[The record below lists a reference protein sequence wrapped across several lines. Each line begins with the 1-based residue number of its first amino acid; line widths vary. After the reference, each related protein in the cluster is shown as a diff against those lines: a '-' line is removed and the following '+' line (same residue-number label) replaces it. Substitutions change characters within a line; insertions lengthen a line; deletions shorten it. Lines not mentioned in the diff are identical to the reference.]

1 MTNDNSTTPAAGWY
15 PDPAGTPR
23 TRWWD
28 GTRWTENYSA
38 PAAQAAA
45 TPWSTPTG
53 TDSQAPPVVGGA
65 PSAYPSMQPYG
76 AAPALTAPE
85 GTSPS
90 TPFIW
95 LIAVLPAVTL
105 VLSVAQLFAIDEM
118 IANVNAAD
126 PNAPVFT
133 TTDLVTTGVS
143 LLLAAATVVLA
154 YFDARTLAARGVPR
168 PFHWAWSFFAL
179 LSAPVYMIGRS
190 VVVRRRVGSG
200 LAPMF
205 VNLSLILVGFI
216 IGIVAAIIV
225 TTRIFE
231 SIPGL

>member
-1 MTNDNSTTPAAGWY
+1 MTDDNTTTPAAGWY

-38 PAAQAAA
+38 PTPQTPT
-45 TPWSTPTG
+45 TPWSTPSGTG
-53 TDSQAPPVVGGA
+53 GQTPAAAGT

-76 AAPALTAPE
+76 AAPALKAPE

-95 LIAVLPAVTL
+95 LLAVLPLVTL
-105 VLSVAQLFAIDEM
+105 VLSIVQLVTIDSLVESALAADGAAYTPLD
-118 IANVNAAD
+118 IANY
-126 PNAPVFT
+126 
-133 TTDLVTTGVS
+133 GVS
-143 LLLAAATVVLA
+143 LLIAAATVILA
-154 YFDARTLAARGVPR
+154 FFDARTLAARGVPR

-179 LSAPVYMIGRS
+179 VGAPVYMIGRS

-205 VNLSLILVGFI
+205 VNLSLIVVSFI

>member
-38 PAAQAAA
+38 PAAQTAA

-53 TDSQAPPVVGGA
+53 TDSQAPTVGGGA
-65 PSAYPSMQPYG
+65 PSGYPSMQPYG
-76 AAPALTAPE
+76 AAPALKAPE

-95 LIAVLPAVTL
+95 LLAVLPLVTL
-105 VLSVAQLFAIDEM
+105 ALSIAQLATIDSLVES
-118 IANVNAAD
+118 ALAAD
-126 PNAPVFT
+126 GAVYTPL
-133 TTDLVTTGVS
+133 DLANYGVS

-205 VNLSLILVGFI
+205 VNLSLLLVGFI
-216 IGIVAAIIV
+216 IGIVAGVIV

>member
-1 MTNDNSTTPAAGWY
+1 MTDDNSTTPAAGWY

-38 PAAQAAA
+38 PTAQAAA

-53 TDSQAPPVVGGA
+53 QASNGIDGA
-65 PSAYPSMQPYG
+65 PSAYPAMQPYG
-76 AAPALTAPE
+76 SAPALKAAE

-95 LIAVLPAVTL
+95 LLAVLPIVTL
-105 VLSVAQLFAIDEM
+105 ALSVVQLATIDSLVES
-118 IANVNAAD
+118 ALAD
-126 PNAPVFT
+126 SGSSYTPLDITNY
-133 TTDLVTTGVS
+133 GVS
-143 LLLAAATVVLA
+143 LLIAAATVILA
-154 YFDARTLAARGVPR
+154 FFDARTLAARGVPR

-179 LSAPVYMIGRS
+179 LGAPVYMIGRS

-216 IGIVAAIIV
+216 IGIVAAVIV

>member
-1 MTNDNSTTPAAGWY
+1 MTDDNSTTPAAGWY

-38 PAAQAAA
+38 SAAQTAA

-53 TDSQAPPVVGGA
+53 QPSNGVDGA
-65 PSAYPSMQPYG
+65 PSAYPAMQPYG
-76 AAPALTAPE
+76 AAPALKAPE

-95 LIAVLPAVTL
+95 LLAVLPIVTL
-105 VLSVAQLFAIDEM
+105 ALSVVQLATIDSLVES
-118 IANVNAAD
+118 ALAD
-126 PNAPVFT
+126 SGSSYTPLDITNY
-133 TTDLVTTGVS
+133 GVS
-143 LLLAAATVVLA
+143 LLIAAATVILA
-154 YFDARTLAARGVPR
+154 FFDARTLAARGVPR

-179 LSAPVYMIGRS
+179 LGAPVYMIGRS

-216 IGIVAAIIV
+216 IGIVAAVIV

>member
-1 MTNDNSTTPAAGWY
+1 MTDDNPTTPAAGWY
-15 PDPAGTPR
+15 PDPAGSPR

-38 PAAQAAA
+38 PAAQTAA
-45 TPWSTPTG
+45 TPWSTPT
-53 TDSQAPPVVGGA
+53 SQASNGVDGA
-65 PSAYPSMQPYG
+65 PSAYPAMQPYG
-76 AAPALTAPE
+76 AAPALKAPE

-95 LIAVLPAVTL
+95 LLAVLPIVTL
-105 VLSVAQLFAIDEM
+105 ALSVVQLATIDSLVES
-118 IANVNAAD
+118 ALAD
-126 PNAPVFT
+126 SGSSYTPLDITNY
-133 TTDLVTTGVS
+133 GVS
-143 LLLAAATVVLA
+143 LLIAAATVILA
-154 YFDARTLAARGVPR
+154 FFDARTLAARGVPR

-179 LSAPVYMIGRS
+179 LGAPVYMIGRS

-216 IGIVAAIIV
+216 IGIVAAVIV

>member
-1 MTNDNSTTPAAGWY
+1 MTDDNSTTPAAGWY

-38 PAAQAAA
+38 PTAEAAP
-45 TPWSTPTG
+45 TPWSTPAGTG
-53 TDSQAPPVVGGA
+53 GQAPTVVGGA
-65 PSAYPSMQPYG
+65 PSAYPGMQPYG
-76 AAPALTAPE
+76 AAPALKAPE

-95 LIAVLPAVTL
+95 VLALLPLVTL
-105 VLSVAQLFAIDEM
+105 ALSIVQLTTIDS
-118 IANVNAAD
+118 
-126 PNAPVFT
+126 
-133 TTDLVTTGVS
+133 LVESALSESGSSYTPLDITNYGVS
-143 LLLAAATVVLA
+143 LLIAAATVVLA
-154 YFDARTLAARGVPR
+154 FFDARTLAARGVPR

-179 LSAPVYMIGRS
+179 VSAPVYMIGRS

-205 VNLSLILVGFI
+205 VNLSLILIGFI
-216 IGIVAAIIV
+216 LGLVAGIVVA
-225 TTRIFE
+225 TRIFE

>member
-1 MTNDNSTTPAAGWY
+1 MTDDNSTTPAAGWY

-38 PAAQAAA
+38 PTAEAAA
-45 TPWSTPTG
+45 TPWSTPAG
-53 TDSQAPPVVGGA
+53 TAGQAPTVVGGA
-65 PSAYPSMQPYG
+65 PSAYPGMQPYG
-76 AAPALTAPE
+76 AAPALKAPE

-95 LIAVLPAVTL
+95 VLALLPLVTIIQSIVQL
-105 VLSVAQLFAIDEM
+105 VTIDEL
-118 IANVNAAD
+118 VAAALAD
-126 PNAPVFT
+126 SGVSYTPL
-133 TTDLVTTGVS
+133 DLVTTGVS
-143 LLLAAATVVLA
+143 LLLAAAVVVLA
-154 YFDARTLAARGVPR
+154 FFDARALAARGVPR

-179 LSAPVYMIGRS
+179 VSAPVYMIGRS
-190 VVVRRRVGSG
+190 IVVRRRVGSG

-205 VNLSLILVGFI
+205 VNLALILIGFVL
-216 IGIVAAIIV
+216 GIVAAVIV

>member
-1 MTNDNSTTPAAGWY
+1 MTDDNSTTPAAGWY
-15 PDPAGTPR
+15 PDPAGSPR

-38 PAAQAAA
+38 PAAQTAA
-45 TPWSTPTG
+45 TAWSTPTG
-53 TDSQAPPVVGGA
+53 QASNGVDGA
-65 PSAYPSMQPYG
+65 PSAYPAMQPYG
-76 AAPALTAPE
+76 AAPALKAPE

-95 LIAVLPAVTL
+95 LLAVLPIVTL
-105 VLSVAQLFAIDEM
+105 ALSVVQLATIDSLVES
-118 IANVNAAD
+118 ALAD
-126 PNAPVFT
+126 SGSSYTPLDITNY
-133 TTDLVTTGVS
+133 GVS
-143 LLLAAATVVLA
+143 LLIAAATVILA
-154 YFDARTLAARGVPR
+154 FFDARTLAARGVPR

-179 LSAPVYMIGRS
+179 LGAPVYMIGRS

-216 IGIVAAIIV
+216 IGIVAAVIV

>member
-1 MTNDNSTTPAAGWY
+1 MTNDDSTTPAAGWY
-15 PDPAGTPR
+15 PDPAGTSR

-53 TDSQAPPVVGGA
+53 TGGQAPTADGGA
-65 PSAYPSMQPYG
+65 ASAYPAMQPYG
-76 AAPALTAPE
+76 AAPAPKAPE

-90 TPFIW
+90 TPYIW
-95 LIAVLPAVTL
+95 LIALLPVVTL
-105 VLSVAQLFAIDEM
+105 ILSVAQLSTIDQM
-118 IANVNAAD
+118 IANASD
-126 PNAPVFT
+126 PNGPLFT
-133 TTDLVTTGVS
+133 TTDLLTTGVS
-143 LLLAAATVVLA
+143 LLLAAATVVFAFL
-154 YFDARTLAARGVPR
+154 DARTLAARGVPR

-205 VNLSLILVGFI
+205 VNLSLILLGFI
-216 IGIVAAIIV
+216 IGIVAAVIA

-231 SIPGL
+231 TIPGL

>member
-1 MTNDNSTTPAAGWY
+1 MTDDNSTTPAAGWY
-15 PDPAGTPR
+15 PDPAGSPR

-38 PAAQAAA
+38 PAAQTAA

-53 TDSQAPPVVGGA
+53 QPSNGVDGA
-65 PSAYPSMQPYG
+65 PSAYPAMQPYG
-76 AAPALTAPE
+76 AAPALKAPE

-95 LIAVLPAVTL
+95 LLAVLPIVTL
-105 VLSVAQLFAIDEM
+105 ALSVVQLATIDSLVES
-118 IANVNAAD
+118 ALAD
-126 PNAPVFT
+126 SGSSYTPLDITNY
-133 TTDLVTTGVS
+133 GVS
-143 LLLAAATVVLA
+143 LLIAAATVILA
-154 YFDARTLAARGVPR
+154 FFDARTLAARGVPR

-179 LSAPVYMIGRS
+179 LGAPVYMIGRS

-216 IGIVAAIIV
+216 IGIVAAVIV

>member
-1 MTNDNSTTPAAGWY
+1 MTDDNSTTPAAGWY

-38 PAAQAAA
+38 SAAQTAA
-45 TPWSTPTG
+45 TPWSTPT
-53 TDSQAPPVVGGA
+53 SQASNGVDGA
-65 PSAYPSMQPYG
+65 PSAYPAMQPYG
-76 AAPALTAPE
+76 AAPALKAPE

-95 LIAVLPAVTL
+95 LLAVLPIVTL
-105 VLSVAQLFAIDEM
+105 ALSVVQLATIDSLVES
-118 IANVNAAD
+118 ALAD
-126 PNAPVFT
+126 SGSSYTPLDITNY
-133 TTDLVTTGVS
+133 GVS
-143 LLLAAATVVLA
+143 LLIAAATVILA
-154 YFDARTLAARGVPR
+154 FFDARTLAARGVPR

-179 LSAPVYMIGRS
+179 LGAPVYMIGRS

-216 IGIVAAIIV
+216 IGIVAAVMV

>member
-1 MTNDNSTTPAAGWY
+1 MTDDNSTTPAAGWY
-15 PDPAGTPR
+15 PDPAGSPR

-38 PAAQAAA
+38 PAAQTAA

-53 TDSQAPPVVGGA
+53 QASNGVDGA
-65 PSAYPSMQPYG
+65 PSAYPAMQPYG
-76 AAPALTAPE
+76 AAPALKAPE

-95 LIAVLPAVTL
+95 LLAVLPIVTL
-105 VLSVAQLFAIDEM
+105 ALSVVQLATIDSLVES
-118 IANVNAAD
+118 ALAD
-126 PNAPVFT
+126 SGSSYTPLDITNY
-133 TTDLVTTGVS
+133 GVS
-143 LLLAAATVVLA
+143 LLIAAATVILA
-154 YFDARTLAARGVPR
+154 FFDARTLAARGVPR

-179 LSAPVYMIGRS
+179 LGAPVYMIGRS

-216 IGIVAAIIV
+216 IGIVAAVIV

>member
-1 MTNDNSTTPAAGWY
+1 MTDDNPTTPAAGWY
-15 PDPAGTPR
+15 PDPAGSPR

-38 PAAQAAA
+38 PAAQTAA
-45 TPWSTPTG
+45 TPWSTPT
-53 TDSQAPPVVGGA
+53 SQASNGVDGA
-65 PSAYPSMQPYG
+65 PSAYPAMQPYG
-76 AAPALTAPE
+76 AAPALKAPE

-95 LIAVLPAVTL
+95 LIALLPAVTL
-105 VLSVAQLFAIDEM
+105 VLSVAQLSTIDEM
-118 IANVNAAD
+118 IANATATATD
-126 PNAPVFT
+126 PNASLFT
-133 TTDLVTTGVS
+133 TTDLLTTGVS

-154 YFDARTLAARGVPR
+154 FFDARTLASRGVPR

-205 VNLSLILVGFI
+205 VNLSLIAVGFI
-216 IGIVAAIIV
+216 LGIVSAVIV

-231 SIPGL
+231 TIPGL

>member
-1 MTNDNSTTPAAGWY
+1 MTDDNPTTPAAGWY
-15 PDPAGTPR
+15 PDPAGSPR

-38 PAAQAAA
+38 PAAQTAA

-53 TDSQAPPVVGGA
+53 QPSNGVDGA
-65 PSAYPSMQPYG
+65 PSAYPAMQPYG
-76 AAPALTAPE
+76 AAPALKAPE

-95 LIAVLPAVTL
+95 LLAVLPIVTL
-105 VLSVAQLFAIDEM
+105 ALSVVQLATIDSLVES
-118 IANVNAAD
+118 ALAD
-126 PNAPVFT
+126 SGSSYTPLDITNY
-133 TTDLVTTGVS
+133 GVS
-143 LLLAAATVVLA
+143 LLIAAATVILA
-154 YFDARTLAARGVPR
+154 FFDARTLAARGVPR

-179 LSAPVYMIGRS
+179 LGAPVYMIGRS

-205 VNLSLILVGFI
+205 VNLSLILIGFI
-216 IGIVAAIIV
+216 IGIVAAVIV

>member
-1 MTNDNSTTPAAGWY
+1 MTDDNSTTPAAGWY

-38 PAAQAAA
+38 PAAQTAA
-45 TPWSTPTG
+45 TPWSTPSG
-53 TDSQAPPVVGGA
+53 PGSQAPAAAGSA
-65 PSAYPSMQPYG
+65 QSAYPAMQPYG
-76 AAPALTAPE
+76 AAPALKAPE

-95 LIAVLPAVTL
+95 LLAVLPIVTL
-105 VLSVAQLFAIDEM
+105 ALSVVQLATIDSLVES
-118 IANVNAAD
+118 ALAD
-126 PNAPVFT
+126 SGSSYTPLDITNY
-133 TTDLVTTGVS
+133 GVS
-143 LLLAAATVVLA
+143 LLIAAATVILA
-154 YFDARTLAARGVPR
+154 FFDARTLAARGVPR

-179 LSAPVYMIGRS
+179 LGAPVYMIGRS

-205 VNLSLILVGFI
+205 VNLSLILTGFI
-216 IGIVAAIIV
+216 LGIVAAVVV